1 MRNSLQINGNS
12 KLTSLSAPDKY
23 MLVHHNCAD
32 GCVNFRKVYDNQLFF
47 SKIKERKFGSES
59 NNTDLI
65 FKNKIVEGNTVNF
78 KLFLKNFE
86 LLLILQGMYV

>member
-59 NNTDLI
+59 NKTDLI
-65 FKNKIVEGNTVNF
+65 SKNKIVERKYCKFQVV
-78 KLFLKNFE
+78 FE
-86 LLLILQGMYV
+86 EF